1 MSGMEPSETR
11 YGDRSS
17 RKSHAAVIGVRQLL
31 LVLLLSGCATS
42 RTGESVQLH
51 RDVERPLAL
60 AESPGVPIALASH
73 QKEAQSVG
81 GDSEVT
87 VTDDS
92 KPDTASSEAP
102 VGIPMPASTL
112 FAIESLPQLESYA
125 VNKNPKLRRLTQQ
138 YEAARAKVGYVDGL
152 PDPKLGANFF
162 VSPIETAAGSQRANL
177 TVSQMLPWLERLNA
191 QKQQACFEAMA
202 AQQMVAAERLR
213 MIADLRELWFRLYV
227 LDRQLAISEANQLL
241 IKDLIEVANARVA
254 TGKAAQG
261 DVLAGTLEYSRIEEQ
276 LVSLRQQRESTVAQ
290 LNRVTGRAADIAVS
304 VPETLIVTL
313 PDWDHNHLR
322 RMSAQYQP
330 MIQSARIETQ
340 ATRWGIEVA
349 RLQRRPDFSVS
360 ASWFE
365 IDSNRPQSSVVEVG
379 QDAWSLG
386 ASVSI
391 PLWDRKY
398 DAIEDEARW
407 KHAAAHAGVDELQQQ
422 FDSRILDLWQQAV
435 AANETAELY
444 RDTIIPQAKDTLTA
458 DQQSY
463 ATGTVEF
470 DRIIKDVRNLLTL
483 QAGYH
488 RAVGQLATALARL
501 EQAVGTRPS

>member
-1 MSGMEPSETR
+1 MTGMEPSVES
-11 YGDRSS
+11 YGDRSP
-17 RKSHAAVIGVRQLL
+17 RKWHAAGTGVRQLL
-31 LVLLLSGCATS
+31 LVLMLSGCATS
-42 RTGESVQLH
+42 RTNESVQLRH
-51 RDVERPLAL
+51 DVERPVAD
-60 AESPGVPIALASH
+60 ADSPGVPIALASH
-73 QKEAQSVG
+73 QTDEQSED
-81 GDSEVT
+81 GDSYVT
-87 VTDDS
+87 VADDS
-92 KPDTASSEAP
+92 KPDTAGGEVP
-102 VGIPMPASTL
+102 VGIPLSVSTL
-112 FAIESLPQLESYA
+112 FAIDSLPELESYA
-125 VNKNPKLRRLTQQ
+125 VNQNPKLRRLAQQ

-177 TVSQMLPWLERLNA
+177 TVSQMLPWMERLDA

-213 MIADLRELWFRLYV
+213 MIADLRELWFRIYV
-227 LDRQLAISEANQLL
+227 LDRQLEISGANQRL

-276 LVSLRQQRESTVAQ
+276 LVSMRQQRESTVAQ
-290 LNRVTGRAADIAVS
+290 LNRVIGRAADIAVT
-304 VPETLIVTL
+304 VPETLEVTL
-313 PDWDHNHLR
+313 PEWDHDQLR

-330 MIQSARIETQ
+330 MIQSARIKTQ

-365 IDSNRPQSSVVEVG
+365 IDSNRPQSGIVDVG

-391 PLWDRKY
+391 PLWERKY
-398 DAIEDEARW
+398 DAIENEARW

-422 FDSRILDLWQQAV
+422 FDARILDLWQQAV
-435 AANETAELY
+435 AANETSELY
-444 RDTIIPQAKDTLTA
+444 QDTILPQAQDTLAA

-470 DRIIKDVRNLLTL
+470 DRVIKDVRNLLTL
-483 QAGYH
+483 QVGYH
-488 RAVGQLATALARL
+488 RAVGQLATALARI
-501 EQAVGTRPS
+501 EQAVGTRP